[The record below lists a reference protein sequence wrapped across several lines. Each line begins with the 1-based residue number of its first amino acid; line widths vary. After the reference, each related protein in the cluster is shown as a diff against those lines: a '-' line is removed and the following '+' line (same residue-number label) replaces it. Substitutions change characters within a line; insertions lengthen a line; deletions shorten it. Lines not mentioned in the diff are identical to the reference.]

1 MGFGGSLGSMQRGPL
16 TGQQVHRTEPLMTLI
31 IITAIR
37 QWRKKGSDIFQ
48 RGFGALRSFAAE
60 CGAT

>member
-1 MGFGGSLGSMQRGPL
+1 MQRGPL

-31 IITAIR
+31 IITARR